1 MRLVLFLLS
10 VLGFLSLIFMGL
22 YETTVEC
29 TTFFG
34 ILAGIF
40 TVITVPI
47 LYYRL
52 YKMRGGV
59 IAYISVCGLILGLCC
74 ALGNMF
80 CVNLPKTENMMFVV
94 GFSACILLSAFYRN
108 RNKQNL
114 WFIIALSFQL
124 IAKSLN
130 LCILY
135 SLLPQMPW
143 VMAIIGAL
151 CIVSCIIFIVIMSK
165 ILIKK

>member
-40 TVITVPI
+40 AVITVPI

-59 IAYISVCGLILGLCC
+59 IAYISVCGLILGLCF
-74 ALGNMF
+74 ALGNKF
-80 CVNLPKTENMMFVV
+80 
-94 GFSACILLSAFYRN
+94 
-108 RNKQNL
+108 
-114 WFIIALSFQL
+114 
-124 IAKSLN
+124 AKN
-130 LCILY
+130 
-135 SLLPQMPW
+135 
-143 VMAIIGAL
+143 
-151 CIVSCIIFIVIMSK
+151 
-165 ILIKK
+165 